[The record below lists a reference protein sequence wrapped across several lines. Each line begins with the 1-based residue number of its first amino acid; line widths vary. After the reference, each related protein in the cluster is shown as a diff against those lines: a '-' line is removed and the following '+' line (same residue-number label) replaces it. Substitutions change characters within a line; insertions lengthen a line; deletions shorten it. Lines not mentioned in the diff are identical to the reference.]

1 MRDDFS
7 EPTRRVLAE
16 RAAYTCSNPDC
27 RRNQLGPAPGNSSKS
42 VNLGKAAH
50 ICAAASGGPR
60 FDVNQTPEQRSSIDN
75 GIFLCGVCADLVDKH
90 NGAGHPAAILHD
102 WKESHERWIKDR
114 LNKGEIDTASFDG
127 VVWQDIRTTVG
138 TVGHAQTVN
147 IIQNGITY
155 SDAREIAL
163 DVYKANY
170 LQLSDNAAR
179 VARQRAEELTDHFL
193 KELKERNADAIAS
206 MESPGMLHALF
217 SAQRDYARTGDKD
230 LESLLVDILVDRAG
244 TAERNIKQ
252 IVLDEALAIAPK
264 LTAEQMDALTV
275 SFLITRT
282 QNHSVQSLEKF
293 LGYLDSHVAPF
304 VETLASNT
312 SCYEHLDYTGC
323 GAVTLI
329 GGLKSIGQIY
339 KQTYQGLFM
348 KGFENDVWK
357 ERFPDRP
364 DLLQWAVTNCLQ
376 DSSKLQINAINENTL
391 SHFCEKYGVSND
403 DLDKLKQLFNF
414 APMTDIE
421 VEDYITGV
429 RPGLQKLFDA
439 WKNSQ
444 ISKMTLT
451 TVGIAVAHANF
462 RRRTGQQLELSMW
475 VK

>member
-7 EPTRRVLAE
+7 AATKRVLAE

-27 RRNQLGPAPGNSSKS
+27 RRNQLGPAPGDNSKS

-75 GIFLCGVCADLVDKH
+75 GIFLCGGCADLVDKD
-90 NGAGHPAAILHD
+90 NGAGHPAAILHR

-114 LNKGEIDTASFDG
+114 LNKGEIDDASFDG
-127 VVWQDIRTTVG
+127 VVWQDIRSTIG

-147 IIQNGITY
+147 IIQSGITY
-155 SDAREIAL
+155 TDAREIAL

-170 LQLSDNAAR
+170 LQLSENAAQ
-179 VARQRAEELTDHFL
+179 VARQRAEELTDQFL
-193 KELKERNADAIAS
+193 NELKERNADAIAS
-206 MESPGMLHALF
+206 MESPGMQHALF
-217 SAQRDYARTGDKD
+217 SAQKDYARTGDKD

-244 TAERNIKQ
+244 TAERSIKQ

-264 LTAEQMDALTV
+264 LTAEQMDALTIN
-275 SFLITRT
+275 FLITRT
-282 QNHSVQSLEKF
+282 QNHGVQSLETF
-293 LGYLDSHVAPF
+293 LGYLDSHIAPF
-304 VETLASNT
+304 VNTLASNT
-312 SCYEHLDYTGC
+312 SCYEHLEYTGC
-323 GAVTLI
+323 GGLTLI
-329 GGLKSIGQIY
+329 GSLKPICQFY
-339 KQTYQGLFM
+339 KQTYHGLFV
-348 KGFENDVWK
+348 KGFENEMWK

-364 DLLQWAVTNCLQ
+364 DLLKWAVTTCQQ
-376 DSSKLQINAINENTL
+376 DSSKLQINAMNEGVLKTL
-391 SHFCEKYGVSND
+391 CEQHGVSSD

-414 APMTDIE
+414 SPMTDVE
-421 VEDYITGV
+421 VKDYITGA
-429 RPGLQKLFDA
+429 RPGLQRLFDA
-439 WKNSQ
+439 WENSQ

-462 RRRTGQQLELSMW
+462 RRRTGQQLELSIW